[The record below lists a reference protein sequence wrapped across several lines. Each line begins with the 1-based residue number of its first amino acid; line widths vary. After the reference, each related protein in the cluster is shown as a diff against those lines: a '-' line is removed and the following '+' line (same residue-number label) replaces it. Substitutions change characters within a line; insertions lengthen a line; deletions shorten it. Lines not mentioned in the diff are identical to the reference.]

1 VQRDYRST
9 QADSPKDGNT
19 DRSNCRK
26 RGYGWKGGDLI
37 DVEMNASEQMSH
49 VADLLAKIPQHIK
62 VFIIQGNHDPGRRA
76 LPQPPLPREYS
87 NKLYSFENFT
97 MLGNPSLVE
106 LNGVKILIYHGQS
119 LDDIIATTPGLTCY
133 SKPAE
138 AIRSFCCFTTSHK
151 R

>member
-9 QADSPKDGNT
+9 QADSQKDGNT

-37 DVEMNASEQMSH
+37 DGIFPNQEKELIEMNASEQTSH
-49 VADLLAKIPQHIK
+49 AADLLAKIPQHIK
-62 VFIIQGNHDPGRRA
+62 VFIIPGNHDPGRRA

-119 LDDIIATTPGLTCY
+119 LDDIIATTPG
-133 SKPAE
+133 
-138 AIRSFCCFTTSHK
+138 
-151 R
+151 